1 MIKDKD
7 PQNGYGKPTQ
17 ESPQTG
23 QGLTMEELERTLAE
37 RSKHAPRESESWNPI
52 QKERETELSRKNWNL
67 AVQRKAPTG
76 EKSFNAYSTMA
87 FTIYQTQLCD

>member
-1 MIKDKD
+1 MATSIKDKD

-52 QKERETELSRKNWNL
+52 QKERETELSRKNRNL

-76 EKSFNAYSTMA
+76 ESGSSLF
-87 FTIYQTQLCD
+87 